1 MYFFKV
7 DISSFDYEA
16 ETVFIIPEQNADENG
31 VPFEEKIITQTAEY
45 KAFVKRT
52 KTALVDCAYTQYQTE
67 AVADGLNDE
76 KFAQLEAEGK
86 LTVIDANTYSISTG
100 KSAKSKG
107 KNNLT
112 TYLIVGGIAVVAV
125 ILIAVS
131 ALSGGDKN
139 DTPAETTETSATAE
153 TAETDTPTEETTTTE
168 TEISPAESSE
178 QGEADEPVSET
189 SSTTEP
195 PAETTESG
203 YTDSGYSS
211 SSNSGESG
219 VYTITFYPNGGEG
232 TLESI
237 SAEAGQ
243 YVVLPSAESASK
255 FISRKGYKLLGFSDN
270 TDIAYPLYDY
280 KMPYENVKLFAV
292 WEPDTFTVN
301 YNSNGG
307 TGQLSRAE
315 VRYGDSVPLPK
326 DVSIYRDGLFLT
338 GWAKTDNA
346 KSALKSLTMP
356 AENLTLY
363 AVWSKKP
370 PTAKVTLHYDDK
382 VQVIEAEIGSTLD
395 MLDDFGVTKDGEI
408 VSGWYFE
415 NSPVRVEDL
424 DVSGDCALY
433 AKWQSAEY
441 ITISVDRS
449 YLNKEPLEYKA
460 ALDMTGNAKI
470 TLPVVDDKND
480 IYNSVFGAKTEL
492 GAVCPKRGTD
502 AAQQKQTGCTYG
514 YSTKKQNGDFGTIE
528 YYGGVESKFSKST
541 KLYRVLNE
549 YGGGKGTAEN
559 PYIISYYDQLLRLS
573 EQGAKGYFV
582 QTADIAFPRNTDRN
596 PISTKKITRGYE
608 NKSYDYFVYDGQG
621 HSIKNISDDGGLFGT
636 IAAGTIQNVVV
647 DGANIKAGNNKNLGV
662 ICNEIVSYAYPS
674 TDTDE
679 YFSTGNTRIIGCKV
693 LNSKITSDGAENVGG
708 ICGFGG
714 DISNCMADGITVS
727 GGKSI
732 GGVVGNACIVTGCI
746 ANNITVSSSAVS
758 AGGIAGTA
766 YGVELFN
773 SGEKPHC
780 AGGSIIGCGVRTFTS
795 TAENSGGIVGTATA
809 HNVSAYIK
817 SCYAANIYLNGTNN
831 GGIAG
836 ADGNENGHKILY
848 CIVDNAN
855 NYPVIGKRTRS
866 SAKTMILSVP
876 ADTGLTV
883 EGVLSVLNAK
893 SSGYGY
899 WERSDSVNG
908 GYPYPCRI
916 FAERN

>member
-7 DISSFDYEA
+7 DISSFDDEA

-76 KFAQLEAEGK
+76 KFAQLETEGK
-86 LTVIDANTYSISTG
+86 LAVIDANTYSISTG

-107 KNNLT
+107 KKNFT
-112 TYLIVGGIAVVAV
+112 TYLIIGGIAVAAV

-131 ALSGGDKN
+131 ALSGSNKTDA
-139 DTPAETTETSATAE
+139 PAETTETSATTE
-153 TAETDTPTEETTTTE
+153 TAETAIPTGEVATPE
-168 TEISPAESSE
+168 TEIYSAESFE
-178 QGEADEPVSET
+178 QGEADVPVIET
-189 SSTTEP
+189 SSAEP
-195 PAETTESG
+195 PAETSEIG
-203 YTDSGYSS
+203 YTNSGYSS
-211 SSNSGESG
+211 SSNSGASG
-219 VYTITFYPNGGEG
+219 VYTITFYANGGEG

-270 TDIAYPLYDY
+270 TDIAYSLYDY
-280 KMPYENVKLFAV
+280 KMPYENVKMFAV

-338 GWAKTDNA
+338 GWAQTDSA
-346 KSALKSLTMP
+346 KSALKNLSMP

-370 PTAKVTLHYDDK
+370 PTAIITLHYDDK

-415 NSPVRVEDL
+415 NSPIRVEDL
-424 DVSGDCALY
+424 DVSGDCDLY
-433 AKWQSAEY
+433 AKWQSATY

-449 YLNKEPLEYKA
+449 YLNKADIEYKMP
-460 ALDMTGNAKI
+460 LDMTGYAKL

-480 IYNSVFGAKTEL
+480 IYNSIF
-492 GAVCPKRGTD
+492 
-502 AAQQKQTGCTYG
+502 GCTYG

-573 EQGAKGYFV
+573 EQGAKGYFI

-596 PISTKKITRGYE
+596 PISTKKIARGYE
-608 NKSYDYFVYDGQG
+608 NKSYDYFVYDGNG
-621 HSIKNISDDGGLFGT
+621 YSIKSVSGDGGLFGT

-647 DGANIKAGNNKNLGV
+647 DGANIKAGKNKNLGV

-674 TDTDE
+674 TDTNE

-693 LNSKITSDGAENVGG
+693 LNSKITADGAENIGG

-714 DISNCMADGITVS
+714 DISDCTADGIAVS

-732 GGVVGNACIVTGCI
+732 GGIVGNACTVTGCI
-746 ANNITVSSSAVS
+746 ANNITVSGSAVS

-773 SGEKPHC
+773 SGEKPHY

-831 GGIAG
+831 GGIVG

-855 NYPVIGKRTRS
+855 NYSVIGKRTRS

>member
-1 MYFFKV
+1 MYFFKA
-7 DISSFDYEA
+7 DISSFDDEA

-31 VPFEEKIITQTAEY
+31 VPFEEKMITQTAEY

-52 KTALVDCAYTQYQTE
+52 KTALVDCTYTQYQTDE
-67 AVADGLNDE
+67 PIADGLNSE
-76 KFAQLEAEGK
+76 KFAQLETEGK
-86 LTVIDANTYSISTG
+86 LAVIDANTYSISTG

-107 KNNLT
+107 KKNLT
-112 TYLIVGGIAVVAV
+112 TYLIIGGIAVAAV

-131 ALSGGDKN
+131 ALSGSNKT
-139 DTPAETTETSATAE
+139 DTPAETTETSATTE
-153 TAETDTPTEETTTTE
+153 TAETAVSTGETTTTE
-168 TEISPAESSE
+168 SEIPLVESSE
-178 QGEADEPVSET
+178 QDEEDVPVSET
-189 SSTTEP
+189 SSAEP
-195 PAETTESG
+195 PAETSEIG
-203 YTDSGYSS
+203 YTNSGYSS
-211 SSNSGESG
+211 SSNYGESG

-237 SAEAGQ
+237 STEAGQ

-280 KMPYENVKLFAV
+280 KMPYENVKMFAV

-315 VRYGDSVPLPK
+315 VRYGDNVPLPK
-326 DVSIYRDGLFLT
+326 DVSIYRDGLYLT
-338 GWAKTDNA
+338 GWAKTGNA

-370 PTAKVTLHYDDK
+370 PTAKITLHYDDK
-382 VQVIEAEIGSTLD
+382 VQIIEAEIGSTMD

-415 NSPVRVEDL
+415 NSLVRVEDL
-424 DVSGDCALY
+424 DVSEDCELY
-433 AKWQSAEY
+433 AKWQSATY

-449 YLNKEPLEYKA
+449 YLNKADIEYKMP
-460 ALDMTGNAKI
+460 LDMTGYAKL

-480 IYNSVFGAKTEL
+480 IYNSVF
-492 GAVCPKRGTD
+492 
-502 AAQQKQTGCTYG
+502 GCTYG

-549 YGGGKGTAEN
+549 YGGGKGTAKN

-582 QTADIAFPRNTDRN
+582 QTADIAFPRNTERTS
-596 PISTKKITRGYE
+596 ISTKKISRGFE

-621 HSIKNISDDGGLFGT
+621 CSIKNMSCDGGLFGIISAST
-636 IAAGTIQNVVV
+636 IRNVVI
-647 DGANIKAGNNKNLGV
+647 DGANIKSGEYSNVGF
-662 ICNEIVSYAYPS
+662 ICNEVISYSFPAS
-674 TDTDE
+674 EGDE
-679 YFSTGNTRIIGCKV
+679 FFSTGNSRIVGCKV
-693 LNSKITSDGAENVGG
+693 LNSKITADGADNVGG
-708 ICGFGG
+708 ICGYGG
-714 DISNCMADGITVS
+714 AVSDCMASGITFS
-727 GGKSI
+727 GGTNI
-732 GGVVGNACIVTGCI
+732 GGIVGNAYTATGCL
-746 ANNITVSSSAVS
+746 ANNITVNGSVKS
-758 AGGIAGTA
+758 AGGIAATA
-766 YGVELFN
+766 YGVKLYN
-773 SGEKPHC
+773 DGDKARYSG
-780 AGGSIIGCGVRTFTS
+780 GNIIGCGVRTFTS
-795 TAENSGGIVGTATA
+795 TAENSGGIVGTSTA
-809 HNVSAYIK
+809 DNSSAYIK

-831 GGIAG
+831 GGIVG

-855 NYPVIGKRTRS
+855 NYPVIGRRTRS
-866 SAKTMILSVP
+866 STKTMILSVP

>member
-7 DISSFDYEA
+7 DISSFDDEA

-86 LTVIDANTYSISTG
+86 LAVIDANTYSISTG

-107 KNNLT
+107 KKNLT
-112 TYLIVGGIAVVAV
+112 TYLIIGGIAVAAV

-131 ALSGGDKN
+131 ALSSGDKK
-139 DTPAETTETSATAE
+139 DIPTETTEISATTE
-153 TAETDTPTEETTTTE
+153 TTEIDAQTEGTTTTE
-168 TEISPAESSE
+168 TEIPLVESSE

-189 SSTTEP
+189 TDTAP
-195 PAETTESG
+195 PAETSEIG
-203 YTDSGYSS
+203 YTNSGYSS
-211 SSNSGESG
+211 SSNSGASG

-232 TLESI
+232 TLDSI

-255 FISRKGYKLLGFSDN
+255 SISRKGYKLLGFSDN

-338 GWAKTDNA
+338 GWAQTDSA
-346 KSALKSLTMP
+346 KSALKNLSMP

-370 PTAKVTLHYDDK
+370 PTAIITLHYDDK

-415 NSPVRVEDL
+415 NSPIRVEDL
-424 DVSGDCALY
+424 DVSGDCDLY
-433 AKWQSAEY
+433 AKWQSATY

-449 YLNKEPLEYKA
+449 YLNKADIEYKMP
-460 ALDMTGNAKI
+460 LDMTGYAKL

-480 IYNSVFGAKTEL
+480 IYNSIF
-492 GAVCPKRGTD
+492 
-502 AAQQKQTGCTYG
+502 GCTYG

-573 EQGAKGYFV
+573 EQGAKGYFI

-608 NKSYDYFVYDGQG
+608 NKSYDYFLYDGQG
-621 HSIKNISDDGGLFGT
+621 HSIKNISGDGGLFGT

-662 ICNEIVSYAYPS
+662 VCNEVVSYVYPS
-674 TDTDE
+674 NNTDE

-693 LNSKITSDGAENVGG
+693 LNSKITADGAENIGG

-714 DISNCMADGITVS
+714 DISDCMADGITVS

-732 GGVVGNACIVTGCI
+732 GGIVGNACTVTGCI
-746 ANNITVSSSAVS
+746 ANNITVSGSAVC

>member
-1 MYFFKV
+1 MYFFKA
-7 DISSFDYEA
+7 DISSFDDEA

-31 VPFEEKIITQTAEY
+31 VPFEEKMITQTAEY

-52 KTALVDCAYTQYQTE
+52 KTALVDCTYTQYQTDE
-67 AVADGLNDE
+67 PIADGLNSE

-86 LTVIDANTYSISTG
+86 LAVIDANTYSISTG

-107 KNNLT
+107 KKNLT
-112 TYLIVGGIAVVAV
+112 TYLIIGGIAVAAV

-131 ALSGGDKN
+131 ALSSGDKK
-139 DTPAETTETSATAE
+139 DIPTETTEISATTE
-153 TAETDTPTEETTTTE
+153 TTEIDAQTEGTTTTE
-168 TEISPAESSE
+168 TEIPLVESSE

-189 SSTTEP
+189 TDTAP
-195 PAETTESG
+195 PAETSETG
-203 YTDSGYSS
+203 YTNSGYSS

-232 TLESI
+232 TLDSI

-255 FISRKGYKLLGFSDN
+255 SISRKGYKLLGFSDN
-270 TDIAYPLYDY
+270 TDIVYPLYDY
-280 KMPYENVKLFAV
+280 KMPYENVKMFAV
-292 WEPDTFTVN
+292 WEPDIFTVT

-346 KSALKSLTMP
+346 KSALKNLTMP

-370 PTAKVTLHYDDK
+370 PTAKITLHYDDK

-424 DVSGDCALY
+424 DVSGDCDLY
-433 AKWQSAEY
+433 AKWQSATY
-441 ITISVDRS
+441 ITISVDQS
-449 YLNKEPLEYKA
+449 YLNKADIEYKMP
-460 ALDMTGNAKI
+460 LDMTGYAKL

-480 IYNSVFGAKTEL
+480 IYNSVF
-492 GAVCPKRGTD
+492 
-502 AAQQKQTGCTYG
+502 GCTYG

-549 YGGGKGTAEN
+549 YGGGKGTAKN

-573 EQGAKGYFV
+573 EQGAKGYFI

-608 NKSYDYFVYDGQG
+608 NKSYDYFLYDGQG
-621 HSIKNISDDGGLFGT
+621 HSIKNISGDGGLFGT

-662 ICNEIVSYAYPS
+662 VCNEVVSYVYPS
-674 TDTDE
+674 NNTDE
-679 YFSTGNTRIIGCKV
+679 YFSTGNTRIFGCKV
-693 LNSKITSDGAENVGG
+693 LNSKITADGAENVGG

>member
-1 MYFFKV
+1 MYFFKA
-7 DISSFDYEA
+7 DISSFDDEA

-31 VPFEEKIITQTAEY
+31 VPFEEKMITQTAEY

-52 KTALVDCAYTQYQTE
+52 KTALVDCTYTQYQTDE
-67 AVADGLNDE
+67 PIADGLNSE
-76 KFAQLEAEGK
+76 KFAQLETEGK
-86 LTVIDANTYSISTG
+86 LAVIDANTYSISTG

-107 KNNLT
+107 KKNLT
-112 TYLIVGGIAVVAV
+112 TYLIIGGIAVAAV

-131 ALSGGDKN
+131 ALSGSNKT
-139 DTPAETTETSATAE
+139 DTPAETTETSATTE
-153 TAETDTPTEETTTTE
+153 TAETAVLTEEITTTE
-168 TEISPAESSE
+168 TEIPPAESFE
-178 QGEADEPVSET
+178 QGEADVPVSET
-189 SSTTEP
+189 SSAEP
-195 PAETTESG
+195 PAETSEIG
-203 YTDSGYSS
+203 YTNSGYSS
-211 SSNSGESG
+211 SSNYGESG

-243 YVVLPSAESASK
+243 YVVLPSAETAAKSISK
-255 FISRKGYKLLGFSDN
+255 KGYKLLGFSDN

-280 KMPYENVKLFAV
+280 KMPYKDVKLFAV
-292 WEPDTFTVN
+292 WEPDTFIVT

-315 VRYGDSVPLPK
+315 VKYGDSVPLPK

-338 GWAKTDNA
+338 GWAQTDNA
-346 KSALKSLTMP
+346 KSALKSLSMP

-370 PTAKVTLHYDDK
+370 PTAKITLHYDDK
-382 VQVIEAEIGSTLD
+382 VQIIEAEIGSTMD

-415 NSPVRVEDL
+415 NSPVRVENL
-424 DVSGDCALY
+424 DVSEDCDLY
-433 AKWQSAEY
+433 AKWQSATY
-441 ITISVDRS
+441 ITISIDQS
-449 YLNKEPLEYKA
+449 YLNKTDIEYKA
-460 ALDMTGNAKI
+460 PLDMTGYAKI
-470 TLPVVDDKND
+470 TLPVVDDKDD
-480 IYNSVFGAKTEL
+480 IYNSVF
-492 GAVCPKRGTD
+492 
-502 AAQQKQTGCTYG
+502 GCTYG
-514 YSTKKQNGDFGTIE
+514 YSTKKQNGEFGTIE

-621 HSIKNISDDGGLFGT
+621 YSIKNISGEGGLFGT

-647 DGANIKAGNNKNLGV
+647 NGASIGAGKNGNAGI
-662 ICNEIVSYAYPS
+662 ICNEIVSYAYLS

-693 LNSKITSDGAENVGG
+693 LNSKITADGAENIGG

-714 DISNCMADGITVS
+714 DISDCMADGITVS

>member
-7 DISSFDYEA
+7 DISSFDDEA

-76 KFAQLEAEGK
+76 KFAQLETEGK
-86 LTVIDANTYSISTG
+86 LAVIDANTYSISTG

-107 KNNLT
+107 KKNFT
-112 TYLIVGGIAVVAV
+112 TYLIIGGIAVAAV

-131 ALSGGDKN
+131 ALSGSNKTDA
-139 DTPAETTETSATAE
+139 PAETTETSATTE
-153 TAETDTPTEETTTTE
+153 TAETAIPTGEVATPE
-168 TEISPAESSE
+168 TEIYSAESFE
-178 QGEADEPVSET
+178 QGEADVPVIET
-189 SSTTEP
+189 SSAEP
-195 PAETTESG
+195 PAETSEIG
-203 YTDSGYSS
+203 YTNSGYSS
-211 SSNSGESG
+211 SSNSGASG
-219 VYTITFYPNGGEG
+219 VYTITFYANGGEG

-255 FISRKGYKLLGFSDN
+255 SISRKGYKLLGFSDN

-326 DVSIYRDGLFLT
+326 DVSIYREGLFLT
-338 GWAKTDNA
+338 GWAKTNNA

-370 PTAKVTLHYDDK
+370 PTAKITLHYDDK
-382 VQVIEAEIGSTLD
+382 VQVIEVEIGSTLD

-408 VSGWYFE
+408 VSSWYFE

-424 DVSGDCALY
+424 DVSEDCDLY
-433 AKWQSAEY
+433 AKWQSATY
-441 ITISVDRS
+441 ITISVDRC
-449 YLNKEPLEYKA
+449 YLNKADIEYKMP
-460 ALDMTGNAKI
+460 LDMTGYAKL
-470 TLPVVDDKND
+470 TLPVVDDKSD
-480 IYNSVFGAKTEL
+480 IYNSVF
-492 GAVCPKRGTD
+492 
-502 AAQQKQTGCTYG
+502 GCTYG

-528 YYGGVESKFSKST
+528 YYGGVKSKFSKST

-549 YGGGKGTAEN
+549 YGGGKGTVEN

-621 HSIKNISDDGGLFGT
+621 HSIKNVSGSGGLFGAV
-636 IAAGTIQNVVV
+636 AAGTIQNVVV
-647 DGANIKAGNNKNLGV
+647 DGANIKAGKNKNLGV

-693 LNSKITSDGAENVGG
+693 LNSKITADGAENIGG

-714 DISNCMADGITVS
+714 DISDCMADGITVS

-732 GGVVGNACIVTGCI
+732 GGIVGNACTVTGCI
-746 ANNITVSSSAVS
+746 ANNITVSGSAVS
-758 AGGIAGTA
+758 LGGIAGTA

-836 ADGNENGHKILY
+836 ADGNENAHKILY

-855 NYPVIGKRTRS
+855 NYPVIGRRTRS

-899 WERSDSVNG
+899 WDRSDSVNG

>member
-1 MYFFKV
+1 
-7 DISSFDYEA
+7 
-16 ETVFIIPEQNADENG
+16 
-31 VPFEEKIITQTAEY
+31 
-45 KAFVKRT
+45 
-52 KTALVDCAYTQYQTE
+52 
-67 AVADGLNDE
+67 
-76 KFAQLEAEGK
+76 
-86 LTVIDANTYSISTG
+86 
-100 KSAKSKG
+100 
-107 KNNLT
+107 
-112 TYLIVGGIAVVAV
+112 
-125 ILIAVS
+125 
-131 ALSGGDKN
+131 
-139 DTPAETTETSATAE
+139 
-153 TAETDTPTEETTTTE
+153 
-168 TEISPAESSE
+168 
-178 QGEADEPVSET
+178 
-189 SSTTEP
+189 
-195 PAETTESG
+195 
-203 YTDSGYSS
+203 
-211 SSNSGESG
+211 
-219 VYTITFYPNGGEG
+219 
-232 TLESI
+232 
-237 SAEAGQ
+237 
-243 YVVLPSAESASK
+243 
-255 FISRKGYKLLGFSDN
+255 
-270 TDIAYPLYDY
+270 
-280 KMPYENVKLFAV
+280 MPYENVKLFAV

-346 KSALKSLTMP
+346 KSTLKSLTMP

-370 PTAKVTLHYDDK
+370 PTAKITLHYDDK
-382 VQVIEAEIGSTLD
+382 VQVIEVEIGSTLD

-415 NSPVRVEDL
+415 NSPVRVENL
-424 DVSGDCALY
+424 DVSEDCDLY
-433 AKWQSAEY
+433 AKWQSATY
-441 ITISVDRS
+441 ITISIDRS
-449 YLNKEPLEYKA
+449 YLNTEALEYKA
-460 ALDMTGNAKI
+460 ALDMTGFAKL
-470 TLPVVDDKND
+470 TLPVVDDKDD
-480 IYNSVFGAKTEL
+480 IYNSVF
-492 GAVCPKRGTD
+492 
-502 AAQQKQTGCTYG
+502 GCTYG

-549 YGGGKGTAEN
+549 YGGGKGTAKN

-608 NKSYDYFVYDGQG
+608 NKSYDYFVYDGNG
-621 HSIKNISDDGGLFGT
+621 YSIKSVSGSGGLFGT

-647 DGANIKAGNNKNLGV
+647 DGANIKAGKNKNLGV
-662 ICNEIVSYAYPS
+662 ICNEVVSYAYPS

-693 LNSKITSDGAENVGG
+693 LNSKITADGAENIGG

-714 DISNCMADGITVS
+714 DISDCTADGIAVS

-732 GGVVGNACIVTGCI
+732 GGIVGNACTVTGCI
-746 ANNITVSSSAVS
+746 ANNITVSGSAVS

-766 YGVELFN
+766 FGVELYN

-795 TAENSGGIVGTATA
+795 TSENSGGIVGTETA

-836 ADGNENGHKILY
+836 ADGNENGHKILF

-855 NYPVIGKRTRS
+855 NYPVIGRRTRS

-899 WERSDSVNG
+899 WERSDNVNG

>member
-7 DISSFDYEA
+7 DISSFDDEA

-76 KFAQLEAEGK
+76 KFAQLETEGK
-86 LTVIDANTYSISTG
+86 LAVIDANTYSISTG

-107 KNNLT
+107 KKNFT
-112 TYLIVGGIAVVAV
+112 TYLIIGGIAVAAV

-131 ALSGGDKN
+131 ALSGSNKTDA
-139 DTPAETTETSATAE
+139 PAETTETSATTETAETAIPTGEVATPETEIYSAESFEQGEADVPVIETSSAEPPAE
-153 TAETDTPTEETTTTE
+153 TAET
-168 TEISPAESSE
+168 
-178 QGEADEPVSET
+178 
-189 SSTTEP
+189 
-195 PAETTESG
+195 G
-203 YTDSGYSS
+203 YTNSGYSS
-211 SSNSGESG
+211 SSNSGASG
-219 VYTITFYPNGGEG
+219 VYTITFYANGGEG

-255 FISRKGYKLLGFSDN
+255 SISRKGYKLLGFSDN
-270 TDIAYPLYDY
+270 TDIAYSLYDY
-280 KMPYENVKLFAV
+280 KMPYENVKMFAV

-338 GWAKTDNA
+338 GWAQTDSA
-346 KSALKSLTMP
+346 KSALKNLSMP

-370 PTAKVTLHYDDK
+370 PTAIITLHYDDK

-415 NSPVRVEDL
+415 NFPVRVEDL
-424 DVSGDCALY
+424 DVSGDCDLY
-433 AKWQSAEY
+433 AKWQSATY
-441 ITISVDRS
+441 ITISVDQS
-449 YLNKEPLEYKA
+449 YLNKADIEYKMP
-460 ALDMTGNAKI
+460 LDMTGYAKL

-480 IYNSVFGAKTEL
+480 IYNSVF
-492 GAVCPKRGTD
+492 
-502 AAQQKQTGCTYG
+502 GCTYG

-528 YYGGVESKFSKST
+528 YYGGVKSKFSKST

-549 YGGGKGTAEN
+549 YGGGKGTVEN

-608 NKSYDYFVYDGQG
+608 NKSYDYFVYDGNG
-621 HSIKNISDDGGLFGT
+621 YSIKSVSGSGGLFGT

-647 DGANIKAGNNKNLGV
+647 DGANIKAGKNKNLGV
-662 ICNEIVSYAYPS
+662 ICNEVVSYAYPS

-693 LNSKITSDGAENVGG
+693 LNSKITADGAENIGG

-714 DISNCMADGITVS
+714 DISDCTADGIAVS

-732 GGVVGNACIVTGCI
+732 GGIVGNACTVTGCI
-746 ANNITVSSSAVS
+746 ANNITVSGSAVS

-773 SGEKPHC
+773 SGEKPHY

-831 GGIAG
+831 GGIVG

-855 NYPVIGKRTRS
+855 NYSVIGKRTRS